1 VISEI
6 NSSATS
12 NGSNGCEIAII
23 GMAGR
28 FPGAK
33 NIEEFWHNLRDGIES
48 ITRFSEGELAA
59 ANVNLAVLN
68 DPNYVRAWS
77 VLADADLFDASFFCF
92 TAREAQITDPQH
104 RLFLECA
111 WEALENAGY
120 DGQQF
125 GGSIA
130 VYAGTSMNI
139 YLLHNLQA
147 HGDLLRSEAGL
158 QMIIGN
164 DKDYLATRVSYK
176 LNLTGP
182 SVSVQTSS
190 STSLVAVH
198 LACRSLLGGEC
209 DMALAGGVT
218 LRVPQTAGYLYQ
230 EGHILSPDGH
240 CRAFDARAQGT
251 VWGSGVGIVVL
262 KRLED
267 ALADGDCIRA
277 VIKGTAINNDGAF
290 KIGYTAPS
298 VDGQARMIARAF
310 AMADISPEAVSYIE
324 AHGTGTPLGDPIEI
338 AALTQAF
345 RARTDKRGF
354 CAIGSVKTN
363 IGHLGAAAGVTGLI
377 KTVLALEHKE
387 LPPSLNFEQP
397 NPRIDF
403 ANSPFRVQT
412 TLSEWKVDMTPRRAG
427 ISSFGMGGTNAHAV
441 LEEAPRRELSGA
453 SRPWKL
459 LVLSAKTRPA
469 LEHATKNL
477 VAHLKKTP
485 GPDLADVA
493 HTLQVGRKGFS
504 HRRMLVCSDLS
515 DGLAALETLSPKRVF
530 TNFQDSR
537 ERPIVFMFPGQGT
550 QHVNMGRDL
559 YLSEATFR
567 EQVDHCSELLKAD
580 LKLDLRDVLY
590 PSEAAREPA
599 TRQMSKTAIAQP
611 ALFVIEYALAKLWME
626 WGIHP
631 EAMIGHSV
639 GEYVA
644 ACLAGVF
651 SVEDALTLLAARG
664 RLIEQLRGGAMLA
677 VPLPRQE
684 IHALLGDGLS
694 LAAVN
699 APSLCVV
706 SGPTD
711 AVESLENQLAD
722 KDIQCRRLETSHA
735 FHSHMME
742 PILALFMDE
751 IRKVD
756 LEPPKIPYLSNVTG
770 TWITAAD
777 ATSPNY
783 WARHLRQ
790 MVRFA
795 EGLDEL
801 SKEPDRVLLEVGPGR
816 TLSSAARRQQNK
828 ASGRIVIS
836 SLPREH
842 EPDSETA
849 FLLNGLGQLWL
860 AGIEVHWS
868 GFSARERRH
877 RVPLPSYP
885 FERLR
890 YWIEPQQ
897 AQHNAEPCQITNVDH
912 HVIPALD
919 CGPPELEK
927 AFVDPRT
934 PLESLI
940 AAVWQDVLGLEKVS
954 IDDDFFK
961 LGGHSLLAG
970 QVMARFRKAL
980 DLELPLHR
988 LFETPTV
995 ADQAAYIETVRW
1007 VAQSLQASAS
1017 GTTDDREED
1026 LL

>member
-1 VISEI
+1 MLRL
-6 NSSATS
+6 TS
-12 NGSNGCEIAII
+12 N
-23 GMAGR
+23 
-28 FPGAK
+28 P
-33 NIEEFWHNLRDGIES
+33 
-48 ITRFSEGELAA
+48 AA
-59 ANVNLAVLN
+59 LN

-77 VLADADLFDASFFCF
+77 VLADADLFDASFFGF
-92 TAREAQITDPQH
+92 TPREAEITDPQH

-111 WEALENAGY
+111 WEAVENAGY
-120 DGQQF
+120 DAQQF

-130 VYAGTSMNI
+130 VYAGASMNT
-139 YLLHNLQA
+139 YLLYNLQA

-176 LNLTGP
+176 LDLTGP
-182 SVSVQTSS
+182 SVAVQTSC

-267 ALADGDCIRA
+267 ALTDGDCIRA
-277 VIKGTAINNDGAF
+277 VVKGTAINNDGAF

-298 VDGQARMIARAF
+298 VDRQARMIAQAL
-310 AMADISPEAVSYIE
+310 AVAEISPETISYIE

-345 RARTDKRGF
+345 RARTDKQGF
-354 CAIGSVKTN
+354 CAIGSAKTN

-387 LPPSLNFEQP
+387 LPPSLHFEQP

-403 ANSPFRVQT
+403 ANSPFHVQT
-412 TLSEWKVDMTPRRAG
+412 ALSEWKVDITPRRAG
-427 ISSFGMGGTNAHAV
+427 ISSFGMGGTNAHAI
-441 LEEAPRRELSGA
+441 LEEAPRRELAGA
-453 SRPWKL
+453 SRRWKL
-459 LVLSAKTRPA
+459 LVLSAKTRSA
-469 LEHATKNL
+469 LEQTTKNI
-477 VAHLKKTP
+477 VVHLKKTP
-485 GPDLADVA
+485 GLDLADVA

-504 HRRMLVCSDLS
+504 HRRMLVCSDL
-515 DGLAALETLSPKRVF
+515 DDALAALETLDPKRVV

-537 ERPIVFMFPGQGT
+537 GRSIVFMFPGQGT

-559 YLSEATFR
+559 YENEATFR
-567 EQVDHCSELLKAD
+567 QHVDHCSELLKAN

-590 PSEAAREPA
+590 PNESARESA
-599 TRQMSKTAIAQP
+599 TRQINKTAIAQP

-626 WGIHP
+626 WGIRP

-644 ACLAGVF
+644 ACLAEVL
-651 SVEDALTLLAARG
+651 SLEDTLTLLGARG
-664 RLIEQLRGGAMLA
+664 RLIEQVPGGAMLA
-677 VPLPRQE
+677 VPLPQQE
-684 IHALLGDGLS
+684 IDSLLGPGLS
-694 LAAVN
+694 LAAIN

-706 SGPTD
+706 SGPTN
-711 AVESLENQLAD
+711 AVESLANELAD
-722 KDIQCRRLETSHA
+722 KDVPCRRLETSHA

-742 PILALFMDE
+742 PMLAPFIDE
-751 IRKVD
+751 VRKVD
-756 LEPPKIPYLSNVTG
+756 LAPPKIPYVSNVTG

-777 ATSPNY
+777 ATSPDY

-795 EGLDEL
+795 EGLNEL
-801 SKEPDRVLLEVGPGR
+801 SKEPDRILLQVGPGR
-816 TLSSAARRQQNK
+816 TLSLAARKQQNN
-828 ASGRIVIS
+828 ASGRVVIS

-842 EPDSETA
+842 EPDSATA
-849 FLLNGLGQLWL
+849 VMLNGLGQLWL

-885 FERLR
+885 FERQR
-890 YWIEPQQ
+890 YWIEPRQLQ
-897 AQHNAEPCQITNVDH
+897 YNAEPCQITEVDQH
-912 HVIPALD
+912 ATPAFDCERPAL
-919 CGPPELEK
+919 ETVFL
-927 AFVDPRT
+927 APRT

-940 AAVWQDVLGLEKVS
+940 AEVWQDVLGLEKVS
-954 IDDDFFK
+954 VDDDFFK
-961 LGGHSLLAG
+961 MGGHSLLAS
-970 QVMARFRKAL
+970 QVMTRLRKAL
-980 DLELPLHR
+980 DLELPLNK

-995 ADQAAYIETVRW
+995 ADQAAYLETVRW
-1007 VAQSLQASAS
+1007 VALQGFGR

-1026 LL
+1026 LI